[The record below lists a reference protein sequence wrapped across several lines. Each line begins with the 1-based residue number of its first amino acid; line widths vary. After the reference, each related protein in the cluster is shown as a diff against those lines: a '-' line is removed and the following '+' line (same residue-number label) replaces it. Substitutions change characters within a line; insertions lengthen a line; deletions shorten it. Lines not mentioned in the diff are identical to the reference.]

1 MAEIEDFGVISKIL
15 VCFHSDNIKNLP
27 KRQQLSYLNWQNIYL
42 LLITILLS
50 CSCCLGGYAITKY
63 YQAERQE
70 QNIKEEIAL
79 VQNDIDDIEQLKQQR
94 SFN

>member
-1 MAEIEDFGVISKIL
+1 MFLQRQYQEFCLKTTDELFKLAKYIFIV
-15 VCFHSDNIKNLP
+15 DN
-27 KRQQLSYLNWQNIYL
+27 Y
-42 LLITILLS
+42 LLS

-79 VQNDIDDIEQLKQQR
+79 VQNDIDDIEQLKQQEALIKDKQKLVQ
-94 SFN
+94 NLEENQ